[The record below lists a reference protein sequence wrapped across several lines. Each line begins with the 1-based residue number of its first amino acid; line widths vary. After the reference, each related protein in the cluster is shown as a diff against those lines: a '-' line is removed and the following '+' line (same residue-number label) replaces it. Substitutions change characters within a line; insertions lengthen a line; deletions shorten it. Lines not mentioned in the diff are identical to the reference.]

1 MSRKANKNDLPFVY
15 NLYMLPLVN
24 PHLLYENMDLEQ
36 FRPIYQDLLDDGVKY
51 IFEENNSPVGMFK
64 LIRLKHRCSHIAYV
78 GGLAIHPDF
87 GGQGFGSKMIQEIID
102 LAKGMNIQRLELSV
116 GSENLPAQKLYEKLG
131 FEKEGVLRKY
141 THLASEGRFLDEVM
155 MAWVV

>member
-1 MSRKANKNDLPFVY
+1 MTRKATQNDFQFVY
-15 NLYMLPLVN
+15 DLYMHPLAN

-51 IFEENNSPVGMFK
+51 IFEENKSPVGMFK
-64 LIRLKHRCSHIAYV
+64 LIRLKYRCSHIAYI

-87 GGQGFGSKMIQEIID
+87 SGKGFGKQMMQEIIT
-102 LAKGMNIQRLELSV
+102 LAKEMGILRLELSV

-141 THLASEGRFLDEVM
+141 THLVSEGRFLDEVM
-155 MAWVV
+155 MAYLV